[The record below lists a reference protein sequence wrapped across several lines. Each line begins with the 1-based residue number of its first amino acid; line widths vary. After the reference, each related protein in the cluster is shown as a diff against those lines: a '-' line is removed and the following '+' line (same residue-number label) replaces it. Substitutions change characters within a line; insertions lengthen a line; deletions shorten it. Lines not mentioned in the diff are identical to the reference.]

1 MSGHIRRRG
10 ARSWELKFEIAADGG
25 DRETQYRSFK
35 GTKADAQ
42 RELTRLTASA
52 INGTY
57 VDPSKITVSEF
68 FERWLKDWAEANTSP
83 KTLQRYVQLVRSYID
98 PHIGSL
104 QLQKLK
110 PVQLSELYA
119 MLLREGG
126 YKGRKLSARSVGNVH
141 RLLHGA
147 LVHAVTWGIILQN
160 PSDNVSPP
168 RSEAVEIEILR
179 DGEAKELLSKLHGS
193 PLYMIAVLGL
203 ATGMRRGE
211 MLALRWQDIS
221 GDKIRVERSL
231 EQSKLGGL
239 RFKATKTKAGKRTIS
254 IPPSIVAELR
264 KHRLAQQERWLALGL
279 GKIAD
284 DALVFVTWDGKLQK
298 PDTVSRD
305 WSKNVGTVTLH
316 ALRHTHASQLI
327 AAGMDVV
334 SVSRRLGHAKPT
346 ITLSIY
352 AHLFANTD
360 DRAADIVEA
369 AFSRMIEGP

>member
-10 ARSWELKFEIAADGG
+10 ARSWELKFEIANDGS

-57 VDPSKITVSEF
+57 VDPSKITVTEF
-68 FERWLKDWAEANTSP
+68 LARWLKDWAAANTSP
-83 KTLQRYVQLVRSYID
+83 KTLQRYVQNVRYINSN
-98 PHIGSL
+98 IGEL
-104 QLQKLK
+104 QLQRLR
-110 PVQLSELYA
+110 PAQLSELYA
-119 MLLREGG
+119 TLLREGG
-126 YKGRKLSARSVGNVH
+126 RNGRKLSARSVGNVH
-141 RLLHGA
+141 RLLHAA
-147 LVHAVTWGIILQN
+147 LTHAVAWGLILQN
-160 PSDNVSPP
+160 PSDSVSPP

-179 DGEAKELLSKLHGS
+179 DGEAKELLDRLRGT

-211 MLALRWQDIS
+211 MLALRWSDIQD
-221 GDKIRVERSL
+221 GKIQVERSL

-239 RFKATKTKAGKRTIS
+239 RFKMPKTKAGKRSIS

-264 KHRLAQQERWLALGL
+264 RHRLTQQERWLALGL
-279 GKIAD
+279 GRIS
-284 DALVFVTWDGKLQK
+284 DATLVFTTWDGKPQK
-298 PDTVSRD
+298 PDTVSKD
-305 WSKNVGTVTLH
+305 WCLNVGVVTLH

-327 AAGMDVV
+327 AAGMDVI
-334 SVSRRLGHAKPT
+334 SVSRRLGHAKAS
-346 ITLSIY
+346 ITLNTY
-352 AHLFANTD
+352 GHLFANTD

-369 AFSRMIEGP
+369 AFSQMTEHS

>member
-10 ARSWELKFEIAADGG
+10 ARSWELKFDIASDDGN
-25 DRETQYRSFK
+25 RETQYRSFK
-35 GTKADAQ
+35 GTKVDAQ

-57 VDPSKITVSEF
+57 VDPSKITVTEF
-68 FERWLKDWAEANTSP
+68 FDRWLKDWAEANTSP
-83 KTLQRYVQLVRSYID
+83 KTLQRYVQNVRSYID
-98 PHIGSL
+98 PNIGLL
-104 QLQKLK
+104 QLQKLR

-126 YKGRKLSARSVGNVH
+126 HNGRKLSARSVGNVH

-160 PSDNVSPP
+160 PSDSVSPP
-168 RSEAVEIEILR
+168 RSEAVEIEILH
-179 DGEAKELLSKLHGS
+179 DGEAKELLDRLRGTS
-193 PLYMIAVLGL
+193 LYMIAVLGL

-239 RFKATKTKAGKRTIS
+239 RFKTPKTRAGKRTIS

-279 GKIAD
+279 GRISED
-284 DALVFVTWDGKLQK
+284 GLVLAAWDGKPQK
-298 PDTVSRD
+298 PDTVSKD
-305 WSKNVGTVTLH
+305 WCLHVGNVTLH
-316 ALRHTHASQLI
+316 SLRHTHASQLI

-346 ITLSIY
+346 VTLGVY
-352 AHLFANTD
+352 AHLFSNSG

-369 AFSRMIEGP
+369 AFSRMTEHS